1 MGKEII
7 LGPNQCETLNMN
19 LERAEYDEK
28 LVDMA
33 FIKINVSGFV
43 QETGQSFA
51 DEFDFRF
58 NKPWIKIET
67 QEMKVGEKSEAT
79 FTFTNPLDVPLTDC
93 FFTMEVSGAV
103 RPRTVRI
110 DREVKPRERFTYN
123 QVFVPRC
130 GGDRRMVAT
139 FTSRQLSDVLGQK
152 PVVVHEHHTRDLAS
166 AL

>member
-1 MGKEII
+1 MGPYLKRMGKEII
-7 LGPNQCETLNMN
+7 LEPNQQETVTLI
-19 LERAEYDEK
+19 LDHLDYEEK

-33 FIKINVSGFV
+33 FIKITASGFV

-58 NKPWIKIET
+58 NKPWIKIES
-67 QEMKVGEKSEAT
+67 QEMKVGEKTEAN
-79 FTFTNPLDVPLTDC
+79 FTFPLNVPLTDC

-110 DREVKPRERFTYN
+110 DREVKPRERFTYS

-130 GGDRRMVAT
+130 GGGDTRRMVAT
-139 FTSRQLSDVLGQK
+139 FTSRQLADV
-152 PVVVHEHHTRDLAS
+152 
-166 AL
+166 